1 MIKLERLIINNT
13 RETKRMGGI
22 ISTFISL
29 PVYGKKYK
37 RALPSDTP
45 LVIDWRFPLPFT
57 SHFPYTIINIK

>member
-45 LVIDWRFPLPFT
+45 LVIG
-57 SHFPYTIINIK
+57 

>member
-29 PVYGKKYK
+29 PVYGNKYK
-37 RALPSDTP
+37 RALPSDAP
-45 LVIDWRFPLPFT
+45 LVID
-57 SHFPYTIINIK
+57 